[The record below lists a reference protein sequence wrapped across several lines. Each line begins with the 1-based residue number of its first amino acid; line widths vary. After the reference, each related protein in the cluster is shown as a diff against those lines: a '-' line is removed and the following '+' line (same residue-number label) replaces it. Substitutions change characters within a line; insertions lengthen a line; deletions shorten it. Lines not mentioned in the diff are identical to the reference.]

1 METQNIIDVGLLIV
15 SGAIGW
21 FAREVFT
28 SVNELKEDL
37 AKMREDLPKTYVLRD
52 DYRADIRDIKE
63 MVGKIFDKLDNK
75 ADK

>member
-21 FAREVFT
+21 FAREIFT
-28 SVNELKEDL
+28 SVKELKEDV
-37 AKMREDLPKTYVLRD
+37 AKLREDLPKTYVLRD

>member
-28 SVNELKEDL
+28 SVKELKEDV
-37 AKMREDLPKTYVLRD
+37 AKLREDLPKTYVLRD
-52 DYRADIRDIKE
+52 DYRSDIRDIKE